1 MKALKENYKF
11 LSINLIAALGFSI
24 IYGLFDYSNLI
35 VEVVSLGFFIIFL
48 IFSAYFKQDFRLTV
62 LTALIL
68 LVSAALLLAVGLEV
82 LANQEA
88 VIAYYYLVVG
98 VLGLFID
105 YIRNRSVSG

>member
-1 MKALKENYKF
+1 MRALKENYKF
-11 LSINLIAALGFSI
+11 LTINLIAALGFSI

-48 IFSAYFKQDFRLTV
+48 IFSAYFKQDFRVTV

-68 LVSAALLLAVGLEV
+68 LVSAALILAVGLEV

-88 VIAYYYLVVG
+88 IIAYYYLVVG
-98 VLGLFID
+98 VIGLFID
-105 YIRNRSVSG
+105 YIRNRGTNG